1 MTSALSPR
9 GAADMIVRRVEDG
22 VRLLL
27 ALTDAQLA
35 LPTRPPRANAQVLA
49 DTIDLVLIGHF
60 DTHRAGIEAKL
71 RG

>member
-1 MTSALSPR
+1 
-9 GAADMIVRRVEDG
+9 MIRQRVEDG

-27 ALTDAQLA
+27 TLTDAQLA
-35 LPTRPPRANAQVLA
+35 LLTRPPQANALFLA

-60 DTHRAGIEAKL
+60 DTHREGIVAKL